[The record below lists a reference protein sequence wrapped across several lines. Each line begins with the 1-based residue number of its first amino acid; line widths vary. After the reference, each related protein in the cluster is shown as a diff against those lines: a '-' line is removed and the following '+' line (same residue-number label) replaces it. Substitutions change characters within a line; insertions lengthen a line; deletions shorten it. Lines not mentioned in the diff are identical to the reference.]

1 MNAEVPSFGDGRE
14 VFTKRSGDPGQP
26 QYEAAGLRWLADGGA
41 RVPEVAEVG
50 PSSLT
55 TSFVESV
62 GATPESARELGRK
75 LAHLHASGAPWFGA
89 PPAGFGAPPAGFG
102 EAAKPGNDRETT
114 SGNHEL
120 RRDGEAGFACSEP
133 GTGVVTGWMGRAPL
147 PLLTSEP
154 AGGLPWGRFYADYR
168 IRPYVSDVFSA
179 SEKAE
184 IEELCQLLDAG
195 VLDHPQPK
203 AVRDAGALGH
213 ERPKAI
219 RGAGCEAARIHG
231 DLWGG
236 NVLWSAGTPTLIDPA
251 AQGGHAETDLATL
264 RTFGV
269 PYLDQILQGYQEVS
283 PLADGWEDRVGLH
296 QLHILII
303 HCYLFGPSYVP
314 GFMAA
319 LRKTQALAR
328 RSQVF

>member
-1 MNAEVPSFGDGRE
+1 MSYGRVSSGGSGR

-26 QYEAAGLRWLADGGA
+26 EYEAAGLRWLADGGA
-41 RVPEVAEVG
+41 NVPEVVEVE

-55 TSFVESV
+55 TTFVESV
-62 GATPESARELGRK
+62 GPTPESARELGRM
-75 LAHLHASGAPWFGA
+75 LARLHASGAPWFGA
-89 PPAGFGAPPAGFG
+89 APAESGEVAEPVDGLEPTSAG
-102 EAAKPGNDRETT
+102 
-114 SGNHEL
+114 H
-120 RRDGEAGFACSEP
+120 EP
-133 GTGVVTGWMGRAPL
+133 GPGVVTGWMGKAPL
-147 PLLTSEP
+147 PLLTSET
-154 AGGLPWGRFYADYR
+154 AGGLPWGCFYADYR
-168 IRPYVSDVFSA
+168 IRPYVTDVFSA
-179 SEKAE
+179 SQKAE
-184 IEELCQLLDAG
+184 IEKLCQLLDAG

-203 AVRDAGALGH
+203 AVR
-213 ERPKAI
+213 
-219 RGAGCEAARIHG
+219 GAGCNAARIHG

-283 PLADGWEDRVGLH
+283 PLADGWEDRVDLH

-314 GFMAA
+314 GFMEA
-319 LRKTQALAR
+319 LRKTRLLAA
-328 RSQVF
+328 